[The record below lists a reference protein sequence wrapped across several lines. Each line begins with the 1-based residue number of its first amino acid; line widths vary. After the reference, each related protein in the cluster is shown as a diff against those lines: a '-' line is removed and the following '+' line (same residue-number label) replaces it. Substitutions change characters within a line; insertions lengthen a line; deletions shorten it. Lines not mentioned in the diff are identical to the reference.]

1 MLVLAAAIQIAAAS
15 DLQFALPE
23 IAAQCKGVEARIS
36 YGSSGLLATQIANGA
51 PVDVFLSAD
60 VEYAR
65 KLKRDDFVYAVGR
78 LVLWSPSVDVSKGV
92 RVLLEPAV
100 KRVAIANP
108 DHAPY
113 GRAAVAA
120 LRSAG
125 VYEGVKEKLVFG
137 ENVGQAAQFAESG
150 NVEAALLP
158 MSLMSKMKGR
168 YQPVDAPGLE
178 QGGAIVHDS
187 PAARAFV
194 ACLTGPAGR
203 AVLQRYGFG
212 LP

>member
-1 MLVLAAAIQIAAAS
+1 MLALAAAIQIAAAS

-23 IAAQCKGVEARIS
+23 IAARCEGVEARIS
-36 YGSSGLLATQIANGA
+36 YGSSGLLAAQIGNGS

-60 VEYAR
+60 VAYAR
-65 KLKRDDFVYAVGR
+65 KLKGDVFVYAVGR
-78 LVLWSPSVDVSKGV
+78 LVLWSASVDVSKGL
-92 RVLLEPAV
+92 RVLLGV

-125 VYEGVKEKLVFG
+125 VYEAVKDKLVFG

-150 NVEAALLP
+150 NVDAALLP
-158 MSLMSKMKGR
+158 LSLALRLHGR
-168 YQPVDAPGLE
+168 HQEVDAPRIE
-178 QGGAIVHDS
+178 QGGAIIHDS

-194 ACLTGPAGR
+194 TCLTGPAGR
-203 AVLQRYGFG
+203 TVLQRYGFG